1 MRIRSGLTVLLISA
15 GIAGALA
22 SLEAQSQAI
31 DASACEQA
39 CSEEHASCVS
49 ACGDH
54 EDPVECEEQC
64 RDRLEDCR
72 MQCR

>member
-1 MRIRSGLTVLLISA
+1 V
-15 GIAGALA
+15 
-22 SLEAQSQAI
+22 SLEAAAQV
-31 DASACEQA
+31 DASACEET
-39 CSEEHASCVS
+39 CGEEHAACVS

-64 RDRLEDCR
+64 GDRLEDCR